1 MFKTKKIVAILM
13 LISILFSSLSNLV
26 YAQTE
31 ISEAYLRDS
40 GECEW
45 HLQYWNENQN
55 GWYYVTTT
63 YVTYAENGRS
73 YPAYCVNRLSPGVRR
88 I

>member
-31 ISEAYLRDS
+31 I
-40 GECEW
+40 
-45 HLQYWNENQN
+45 N
-55 GWYYVTTT
+55 GKFTKNTCIV
-63 YVTYAENGRS
+63 
-73 YPAYCVNRLSPGVRR
+73 PAAVV
-88 I
+88 

>member
-26 YAQTE
+26 YAKTE
-31 ISEAYLRDS
+31 ISEAYLQDR

-45 HLQYWNENQN
+45 HLQFWNEDKNV
-55 GWYYVTTT
+55 WSYVTTT
-63 YVTYAENGRS
+63 YVTYTENGRE